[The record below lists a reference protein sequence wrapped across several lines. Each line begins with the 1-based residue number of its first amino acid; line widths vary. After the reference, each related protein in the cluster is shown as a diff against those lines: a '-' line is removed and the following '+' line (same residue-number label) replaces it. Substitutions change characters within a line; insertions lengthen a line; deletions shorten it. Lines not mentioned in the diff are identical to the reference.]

1 MKILPGYKVRELVY
15 EGAKTLVYRAQR
27 ESDGKPVILKLLKKE
42 FPSLTELALFRHQ
55 YAITQPHNLPGIVK
69 PDSLENYQ
77 NGYLLVMED
86 YGGISLQQWQEHQ
99 IKTGEDDRI
108 SIADFLT
115 IALQVTQILDGL
127 HHNWIVHK
135 DIKPANI
142 LIHPHTKQVKL
153 IDFSISSV
161 LPRETQTLKHPN
173 VLEGTLAYLSP
184 EQTGRMNRGIDYR
197 TDFYSLGVTF
207 YELLSG
213 ELPFQCNDPMELL
226 HCHIAKQPISLEEFN
241 IPKVISDIVLKL
253 MAKNAEERYQSAVG
267 LKYDLEQC
275 LYQWKE
281 TGHIEPFE
289 LSTHDRADHFLI
301 PEKLYGREQ
310 EVKILLQAFERVT
323 GRQEDIFPK
332 AKSELMLITG
342 FSGIGKTAVV
352 NEIHK
357 PIVAARGYFIKGK
370 FDQFQRDIPF
380 SALVCALKDLIDQL
394 LTESPAQVE
403 QWKTT
408 ILEAVGENGQVIID
422 LIPEL
427 EWLIGKQPAVTQL
440 DGIAAQNRF
449 NWIFGKFI
457 QVFPTAE
464 HPLVLFLDDLQWADL
479 ASLQFLQVLMGN
491 SGICHLLILGAY
503 RDNEVSPAHPL
514 MLAVDEIRKAKTTV
528 NTITLAP
535 LKQNDLNRLI
545 ADTLGCSLE
554 AALPLTRLV
563 ESKTQGNPFFSH
575 QFLHALYDENLIC
588 FNREKGYWQCDLT
601 QVQALSL
608 SNDVVEFM
616 AAQLRKLPK
625 ATQEVLQF
633 AACIGNQFD
642 LETLT
647 IVCEQDREEIETF
660 LWKALQAE
668 LILLTSNI
676 YQFDRDERNGSS
688 ISKDRSEINPLPIPN
703 SQFPKYKFIHDRV
716 QQAAYSTIEGDRQQS
731 IHLKIGQLLR
741 QSISL
746 DRPDEKIFEIVNHL
760 NIGIALI
767 RDDRDRRELA
777 QLNLSAGQKAIASIA
792 YDSALKYLTTG
803 IQLLAKD
810 SWETDYD
817 LTLSLYEDSAEA
829 AYLSGEFDRMEWAI
843 EIVLQ
848 KAQSLLDRLKVTEVK
863 ILLYGANNQAT
874 KAVKVAND
882 FLKLLG
888 VDFPENPSH
897 ADIGLISEKIQ
908 TYLENTSI
916 EKLID
921 LPTMNDIRLIAAMRI
936 LSSSVVAYIQIS
948 FELLY
953 FNILKQVALSLEG
966 GNSPFS
972 ASAYVL
978 YGLILSSQVENIQ
991 SGYKFGCLANDLLYK
1006 TDSSPVKAKV
1016 LQVFNSHVRP
1026 WSFHFKEC
1034 CQSLLQAF
1042 SCAVEVGDSEFAA
1055 YSINGYCYFS
1065 YFMGSDLVQLLQ
1077 TIQIYSHKICEIQQP
1092 KVFIWNDVYR
1102 LAVLRLV
1109 GETYSNISIST
1120 EYDTL
1125 QTLCLKSGDPLAMFH
1140 FYSCDLQFSYLFSE
1154 FDRAIES
1161 ADRSQ
1166 EYIRAGVGN
1175 IVLSQFYF
1183 YDALARLTGYSNC
1196 TEEEKQ
1202 QILEKVTTNQSKL
1215 QEWAHHAPMNFLN
1228 KYYLV
1233 EAERHRV
1240 LGNKL
1245 EAIELYD
1252 RAIMLAKEHE
1262 FIHEEA
1268 LAYELAAKFYLE
1280 LDKTSIT
1287 QAYATVARTY
1297 MDKAYYAY
1305 DRWGAKAK
1313 LQDLEKRYP
1322 QLLTS
1327 LHSWESWGLD
1337 SFDSYPTSTIVS
1349 IPKFSG
1355 TTTSFSSSSS
1365 VVEALDLATVI
1376 KASQALSGQLEL
1388 EQSIETLMRILLE
1401 NVGAETGSLILSR
1414 DGDLVIEARAAQN
1427 RNDGGLQITSL
1438 QAIPVQ
1444 STSDIPLGLIN
1455 YVWRTSQT
1463 VVLDDAVECATFAT
1477 DPYIFEYRPKSVLC
1491 TPICNQGKT
1500 IGLLYLENNLT
1511 RGAFTRD
1518 RLDFLKFLTTQAAIS
1533 LENSALYQNLAA
1545 ANQRLEDYSRT
1556 LEEKVA
1562 YRTQELDDKNQ
1573 CLERTLKDLQRTQA
1587 QLIQAEKMSGLGQL
1601 VSGVAH
1607 EINNPVSF
1615 ISGNLFHSNEYVDDL
1630 LSLIKAYQQEYP
1642 HPTPT
1647 IQNKIEDIDLEFMLQ
1662 DLPKLMKSMKTGCD
1676 RIKKIVLGLRNFS
1689 RLDESE
1695 TKSVDLHEGIENSL
1709 MLLQH
1714 RLQRK
1719 GDYPAI
1725 EVVKEYGKLPEV
1737 NCYASQINQAFM
1749 NILNNSIDAL
1759 EEFRMVS
1766 DSSGVGDKEQ
1776 RNSPQIRIQT
1786 EVVAGKQVCI
1796 RITDNGIGMDEE
1808 ARNKVFDP
1816 FFTTKPIG
1824 KGTGLGMSISY
1835 QIVVE
1840 KHGGSIDC
1848 QSTIGKGTEFV
1859 IQIPIETSV

>member
-1 MKILPGYKVRELVY
+1 MKTLLGYKVRELVY
-15 EGAKTLVYRAQR
+15 EGTKTLVYRGQR
-27 ESDGKPVILKLLKKE
+27 ESDSKPVILKLLKRE
-42 FPSLTELALFRHQ
+42 FPSLQELALFRHQ
-55 YAITQPHNLPGIVK
+55 YAITQTHDLPGIVK
-69 PDSLENYQ
+69 PCSLENYQ

-86 YGGISLQQWQEHQ
+86 YGGISLQQWREQQ
-99 IKTGEDDRI
+99 IEIGEDDRL

-226 HCHIAKQPISLEEFN
+226 HCHLAKQPISLEEFN

-253 MAKNAEERYQSAVG
+253 MAKNAEDRYQSALG

-281 TGHIEPFE
+281 TGKIEVFN
-289 LSTHDRADHFLI
+289 LATNDYADRFLI
-301 PEKLYGREQ
+301 PEKLYGRET
-310 EVKILLQAFERVT
+310 EVAQLLEAFKRVCRGDGKKT
-323 GRQEDIFPK
+323 GNL
-332 AKSELMLITG
+332 ELLLVNG

-352 NEIHK
+352 NEIQK

-380 SALVCALKDLIDQL
+380 SALVRALKDLIEQL

-403 QWKTT
+403 QWKTK

-427 EWLIGKQPAVTQL
+427 EWLIGKQPTVMQL

-491 SGICHLLILGAY
+491 SDIRHLLILGAY

-528 NTITLAP
+528 NTITLTP
-535 LKQNDLNRLI
+535 LKPNDLNRLI

-588 FNREKGYWQCDLT
+588 FNREKDSWQCDLT

-647 IVCEQDREEIETF
+647 IICEKDREEIENS
-660 LWKALQAE
+660 LWEALQAE
-668 LILLTSNI
+668 LVLFTSNV
-676 YQFDRDERNGSS
+676 YQFYRHEGDESS
-688 ISKDRSEINPLPIPN
+688 ILTDLLDIYKLPITHY
-703 SQFPKYKFIHDRV
+703 QLPKYKFLHDRV
-716 QQAAYSTIEGDRQQS
+716 QQAAYSTIAHAHRQS
-731 IHLKIGQLLR
+731 IHLKIGKLLR
-741 QSISL
+741 QNTSVDCSN
-746 DRPDEKIFEIVNHL
+746 EKIFEIVNHL
-760 NIGIALI
+760 NLGINLI
-767 RDDRDRRELA
+767 EEDSDRKDLA
-777 QLNLSAGQKAIASIA
+777 QLNLMAGQKAIISIA
-792 YDSALKYLTTG
+792 YESALKYLTTG

-810 SWETDYD
+810 SWETEYN
-817 LTLSLYEDSAEA
+817 LTLSLYEKAAES
-829 AYLSGEFDRMEWAI
+829 AYLIGEFDQMEWAI

-848 KAQSLLDRLKVTEVK
+848 NAQFLLDQVSVYEIQIKALGAQNKSLEAVEMGLSLLKSLGIE
-863 ILLYGANNQAT
+863 LPESPNQADAQ
-874 KAVKVAND
+874 KA
-882 FLKLLG
+882 L
-888 VDFPENPSH
+888 
-897 ADIGLISEKIQ
+897 ADIQAKLDRR
-908 TYLENTSI
+908 SI
-916 EKLID
+916 ED
-921 LPTMNDIRLIAAMRI
+921 LLNLPEMQHPHILAAMRI
-936 LSSSVVAYIQIS
+936 LASIITLAYQAIPSLFLPILCKQLDLSLQYGNTVCSPCAYATYGFILCGVLED
-948 FELLY
+948 FELGCKFGEIAQNLIEKLNTSKIRAYVYFTVAGGILHWHNSVKEISNLFLKSYSEGKNAGDFNVASYSLLSYCFSNYFQGKNLNLVAPKISIYTEEINLLNQYNSLLYITIYHQLVLNFLGTQNSLCDLKGDAYDEIKMLPYHLEINDTTGLFHLY
-953 FNILKQVALSLEG
+953 FSKLMLNYFAQNFTAAVDNANCAEQYLSG
-966 GNSPFS
+966 VTGQMVVP
-972 ASAYVL
+972 
-978 YGLILSSQVENIQ
+978 Q
-991 SGYKFGCLANDLLYK
+991 
-1006 TDSSPVKAKV
+1006 
-1016 LQVFNSHVRP
+1016 
-1026 WSFHFKEC
+1026 FH
-1034 CQSLLQAF
+1034 
-1042 SCAVEVGDSEFAA
+1042 
-1055 YSINGYCYFS
+1055 
-1065 YFMGSDLVQLLQ
+1065 
-1077 TIQIYSHKICEIQQP
+1077 
-1092 KVFIWNDVYR
+1092 
-1102 LAVLRLV
+1102 
-1109 GETYSNISIST
+1109 
-1120 EYDTL
+1120 
-1125 QTLCLKSGDPLAMFH
+1125 
-1140 FYSCDLQFSYLFSE
+1140 
-1154 FDRAIES
+1154 
-1161 ADRSQ
+1161 
-1166 EYIRAGVGN
+1166 
-1175 IVLSQFYF
+1175 F
-1183 YDALARLTGYSNC
+1183 YDALTRLAAYPNC
-1196 TEEEKQ
+1196 EEEEQ
-1202 QILEKVTTNQSKL
+1202 RQILDKVLAHKSKI
-1215 QEWAHHAPMNFLN
+1215 QKWADHAPMNFLN

-1245 EAIELYD
+1245 KAIELYD
-1252 RAIMLAKEHE
+1252 LAITLAKENE
-1262 FIHEEA
+1262 FVHEEA
-1268 LAYELAAKFYLE
+1268 IACELAARFYLE

-1287 QAYATVARTY
+1287 HAYVTIAKTY
-1297 MDKAYYAY
+1297 IDKAYYAY

-1313 LQDLEKRYP
+1313 LRDLEQRYP

-1327 LHSWESWGLD
+1327 LHSWENWGLD
-1337 SFDSYPTSTIVS
+1337 SFDSNPTATLVS
-1349 IPKFSG
+1349 CPKFSG
-1355 TTTSFSSSSS
+1355 TTPSFSSSSS
-1365 VVEALDLATVI
+1365 ITEALDLATVI
-1376 KASQALSGQLEL
+1376 KASQALSGELEL
-1388 EQSIETLMRILLE
+1388 DQSIETLMRILLE
-1401 NVGAETGSLILSR
+1401 NVGAQTGALILYR
-1414 DGDLVIEARAAQN
+1414 EGELAIEARASKHQN
-1427 RNDGGLQITSL
+1427 DDHDLQITSL
-1438 QAIPVQ
+1438 QAIPIQ

-1491 TPICNQGKT
+1491 TPICNQGKM
-1500 IGLLYLENNLT
+1500 IGLLYLENNLA

-1533 LENSALYQNLAA
+1533 LENSALYQNLAV

-1573 CLERTLKDLQRTQA
+1573 CLEQTLQDLQRMQA
-1587 QLIQAEKMSGLGQL
+1587 QLVQSEKMSGLGQL

-1615 ISGNLFHSNEYVDDL
+1615 VSGNLFHSHQYISDL
-1630 LSLIKAYQQEYP
+1630 LDLIEVYQQEYP
-1642 HPTPT
+1642 HPTPA
-1647 IQNKIEDIDLEFMLQ
+1647 IQKKTEDIDLEFLIQ
-1662 DLPKLMKSMKTGCD
+1662 DLPNLMNSMKTGCE

-1695 TKSVDLHEGIENSL
+1695 TKLVDLHDGIDNTL
-1709 MLLQH
+1709 MLVQH
-1714 RLQRK
+1714 RLQGK
-1719 GDYPAI
+1719 GCYPKI
-1725 EVVKEYGKLPEV
+1725 EVVKEYGKLPQV
-1737 NCYASQINQAFM
+1737 NCYASQINQVFM

-1759 EEFRMVS
+1759 EDLRIVS
-1766 DSSGVGDKEQ
+1766 DCPDVGDKEQ
-1776 RNSPQIRIQT
+1776 RNSPQILIQT
-1786 EVVAGKQVCI
+1786 EVLENRQVCI
-1796 RITDNGIGMDEE
+1796 RISDNGIGMNEE
-1808 ARNKVFDP
+1808 TRKKVFDP

-1835 QIVVE
+1835 QIIVE
-1840 KHGGSIDC
+1840 KHGG
-1848 QSTIGKGTEFV
+1848 TIEFNSEVGQGTEFSFK
-1859 IQIPIETSV
+1859 IPG